1 MERCHLPTFGAFFLG
16 REVSNSDR
24 TIPPWAERELLDSI
38 SKKSKGQQD
47 IVVGA
52 MYRGSTDHIACKAG
66 GNEMAQLGVIEKGT
80 VTTSEKYTIAHSQH
94 VGLKFIALKWA
105 DLKGSMKIDIGD
117 TTSDD
122 CNYRSNEERYSGRR
136 R

>member
-1 MERCHLPTFGAFFLG
+1 
-16 REVSNSDR
+16 
-24 TIPPWAERELLDSI
+24 
-38 SKKSKGQQD
+38 
-47 IVVGA
+47 
-52 MYRGSTDHIACKAG
+52 
-66 GNEMAQLGVIEKGT
+66 MAQLGVIEKGI